1 MEDVMLAVGC
11 LIPFMTLVIG
21 AGLGSYLGNIHGGYL
36 GAGVGFGTGVIL
48 AVIAMILLDR
58 ARAGD

>member
-21 AGLGSYLGNIHGGYL
+21 AGLGSYLGNVQGGYWGAGL
-36 GAGVGFGTGVIL
+36 GFGAGVLI
-48 AVIAMILLDR
+48 AIAAMILLDR
-58 ARAGD
+58 ARVGD